1 MDPYIILVEGNDPC
15 NNQAVI
21 KQFNQKQ
28 GEREKISCSLSNSV
42 QEVDLEKGHLIYL
55 TRKGSF

>member
-1 MDPYIILVEGNDPC
+1 MDPYIILAKTEQGHEQKQKKWVEGNDPC

-28 GEREKISCSLSNSV
+28 GERGEDQLFF
-42 QEVDLEKGHLIYL
+42 E
-55 TRKGSF
+55 